1 MKGRNTM
8 RGLLLLSVIV
18 LATACGE
25 RKAPVASDQ
34 LANSEA
40 VKLLQGD
47 HSPYRVIYH
56 APVDLAKKPGS

>member
-1 MKGRNTM
+1 M
-8 RGLLLLSVIV
+8 RSLLVVSAIV
-18 LATACGE
+18 LATACGG
-25 RKAPVASDQ
+25 RQAPVAWDK

-40 VKLLQGD
+40 VKVLRDD